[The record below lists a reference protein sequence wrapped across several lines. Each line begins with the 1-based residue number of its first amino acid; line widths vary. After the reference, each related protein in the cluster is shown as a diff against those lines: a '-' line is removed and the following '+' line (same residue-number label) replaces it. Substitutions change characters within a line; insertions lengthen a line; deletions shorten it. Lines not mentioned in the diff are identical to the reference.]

1 MSSERASASSTSV
14 QAGAGRPVVPSGD
27 ATTPA
32 RLSAN
37 YQFGSP
43 IPPLLYEISREGR
56 RGVRLPECDVPR
68 TALPDGLIRD
78 EDDDPLPL
86 PEVTEQDVVRHYTR
100 LSHANMA
107 IDTAF
112 YPLGSCTMK
121 YNPKV
126 NEVVASHPSFAE
138 GHPLAREEDCQGSL
152 AVMYRL
158 QTMLAEIAGF
168 TEVSLQPAA
177 GAQGELTGIL
187 MIRAYHESKGDTYR
201 TKILV
206 PDSAHGTN
214 PATVTMAGYE
224 TVEVPSD
231 DHGNVDLGALRAACG
246 DDVAGLMITNP
257 NTVGL
262 FEENIVEVIEAVH
275 ACGGLVYG
283 DGANF
288 NAILGIVRPGDL
300 GIDVMHFNLHK
311 TFSTPHGGGG
321 PGAGPVGA
329 NARLAAFLPGP
340 LVSRN
345 GDGYC
350 FRVPDRSIGRLK
362 AFHGNFGMLLR
373 AYVYIIMH
381 GAEGLRAISEN
392 AVINANYLRK
402 LTEHTFPARYPRICM
417 HEFVSAGNRYEG
429 ISTMDIAKRLL
440 DYGFHAP
447 TVYFPLIVRDAL
459 MIEPTESENRETL
472 EVFAAAL
479 DEIVREAQERP
490 ELLHEAPLTT
500 PRRRLDEVSA
510 VRNLVLRYERD
521 A

>member
-1 MSSERASASSTSV
+1 MSTERASTSGTNIH
-14 QAGAGRPVVPSGD
+14 AANGRPVVPTADSSR
-27 ATTPA
+27 PA
-32 RLSAN
+32 LLSAN
-37 YQFGSP
+37 YQFGCP

-56 RGVRLPECDVPR
+56 RGVRLPVCDVPR
-68 TALPDGLIRD
+68 A
-78 EDDDPLPL
+78 PL
-86 PEVTEQDVVRHYTR
+86 PEALLRDESDPLRLPEVSEQDVVRHYTR

-126 NEVVASHPSFAE
+126 NEAVASNPAFAD

-152 AVMYRL
+152 AVMHRL
-158 QTMLAEIAGF
+158 QEMLGEISGF
-168 TEVSLQPAA
+168 TAVSLQPAA
-177 GAQGELTGIL
+177 GAQGELAGIL
-187 MIRAYHESKGDTYR
+187 MIRAYHESRGDTRR

-231 DHGNVDLGALRAACG
+231 EHGNVDLDALRAACG

-262 FEENIVEVIEAVH
+262 FEVHIEEVVEAVH

-283 DGANF
+283 DGANL

-300 GIDVMHFNLHK
+300 GVDVMHFNLHK

-329 NARLAAFLPGP
+329 NERLAEFLPGP
-340 LVSRN
+340 VVSQE
-345 GDGYC
+345 GDTYR
-350 FRVPDRSIGRLK
+350 FHVPGRSIGRLK

-373 AYVYIIMH
+373 ACVYIVMH
-381 GAEGLRAISEN
+381 GADGLRAISEN

-402 LTEHTFPARYPRICM
+402 LTERTFPARYPRICM
-417 HEFVSAGNRYEG
+417 HEFVSPGNRYEG

-459 MIEPTESENRETL
+459 MVEPTESENRQTL
-472 EVFAAAL
+472 EVFAAVL
-479 DEIVREAQERP
+479 EEIAREAREHP
-490 ELLHEAPLTT
+490 ELLHDAPLTT
-500 PRRRLDEVSA
+500 PLRRLDEVTA